1 MTNVDLGK
9 AGMKLGGYSPRAK
22 PGSIADVA
30 TAMTKGYS
38 IATNSSGEGSGF
50 PKAAVTRGHD
60 HVIFSSHFSSVRRT

>member
-30 TAMTKGYS
+30 MTKAMTKGYS

-50 PKAAVTRGHD
+50 PKAAVTR
-60 HVIFSSHFSSVRRT
+60 T